1 MEPEMGAH
9 IKKDH
14 TRLEHALKQ
23 SPQTRLELPTLGE
36 RTKHRVI
43 VAGAVQVAD
52 YRSDQHQVIVDWK
65 KKPAGPVKDDIG
77 LLVYCSN

>member
-1 MEPEMGAH
+1 METEMGAH

-14 TRLEHALKQ
+14 AWLEDALEQ
-23 SPQTRLELPTLGE
+23 SPQTRLEFPAVGE
-36 RTKHRVI
+36 TTKHRVI
-43 VAGAVQVAD
+43 VAGAEQVAD

-65 KKPAGPVKDDIG
+65 KKPAGSVKDDIG